1 VDGTMIFVL
10 LWLVVICQRV
20 IELLI
25 AKSNENW
32 MRKNGAK
39 IVAEGHYKWIVF
51 VHILFLV
58 AVLIEGY
65 FSHQFQT
72 NLNQVLFIMFIIVQ
86 LLRIWCL
93 ASLGRFWNTKI
104 IVLPNVAL
112 IKRGPYK
119 LVKHPNY
126 IIVGM
131 EFVIIPLLFQAYIT
145 ALVFPLIH
153 IVLMFYRIPMEERAL
168 KGLKE

>member
-1 VDGTMIFVL
+1 MTFVL
-10 LWLVVICQRV
+10 LWLMVICQRIV
-20 IELLI
+20 ELLI

-32 MRKNGAK
+32 MRKNGARV
-39 IVAEGHYKWIVF
+39 VAEGHYRWIV
-51 VHILFLV
+51 VAHVIFL
-58 AVLIEGY
+58 ATIFAEGY
-65 FSHQFQT
+65 YHHQFQA
-72 NLNQVLFIMFIIVQ
+72 NLNQVLLVMFIIVQ

-93 ASLGRFWNTKI
+93 ASLRRFWNTKI

-119 LVKHPNY
+119 FVKHPNY

-153 IVLMFYRIPMEERAL
+153 VVLMFYRIPMEERAL
-168 KGLKE
+168 KGLKDR